1 MNDTTKKVMTLEDV
15 RDWMRRLEKQHDL
28 IPPLREA
35 YGSAADAIDAHLSA
49 QCNSS
54 LIDVYDRLEKV
65 EMDKEAAQRDG
76 EAVGEYLANV
86 DEYGGIRWIG
96 AKPPHGTKLYTAPP
110 TPRMEATPE
119 AKADLLAC
127 DWQEGALFW
136 VNDEPGEHDPC
147 YLVMP
152 CGGMLAFNHHAVN
165 GVDQARAKFIA
176 DCCNQVLNPIQ
187 QPRAEVTD
195 EMVDRA
201 MTAYDEFLG
210 MDDEADYEAMR
221 SAIQAAINGNAF
233 FDSNIEERMLEDA
246 KNACHHCG
254 GSGHK
259 DDAKPRA
266 DPYAYIYE
274 YDTYAGVHREF
285 SPREWNG
292 LKPVRTVPVYT
303 AQPSPLVELTK
314 ELVDAAIEIACRF
327 KNDEIES
334 VDDLD
339 APMRAALEAAL
350 SEKGHD

>member
-1 MNDTTKKVMTLEDV
+1 MTETKQAMTLEKV
-15 RDWMRRLEKQHDL
+15 RDWMRRLEKQHEL
-28 IPPLREA
+28 VPPLREA
-35 YGSAADAIDAHLSA
+35 YGSAADAIDAHLAEQPRNDLCLGVMRCAKCKLQLIRTNLYVANGTTGPGDNKTEPCPNGCGPLWPVTWKEYA
-49 QCNSS
+49 QK
-54 LIDVYDRLEKV
+54 LEETV
-65 EMDKEAAQRDG
+65 DKLWDELQASKDAQREGVPVAEVVDLQACFPSC
-76 EAVGEYLANV
+76 AVV
-86 DEYGGIRWIG
+86 
-96 AKPPHGTKLYTAPP
+96 PPMPVGTKLYIAPP
-110 TPRMEATPE
+110 HPR
-119 AKADLLAC
+119 
-127 DWQEGALFW
+127 
-136 VNDEPGEHDPC
+136 V
-147 YLVMP
+147 
-152 CGGMLAFNHHAVN
+152 
-165 GVDQARAKFIA
+165 
-176 DCCNQVLNPIQ
+176 
-187 QPRAEVTD
+187 EVTD

-266 DPYAYIYE
+266 EPYAYIYE

-350 SEKGHD
+350 SEKGL